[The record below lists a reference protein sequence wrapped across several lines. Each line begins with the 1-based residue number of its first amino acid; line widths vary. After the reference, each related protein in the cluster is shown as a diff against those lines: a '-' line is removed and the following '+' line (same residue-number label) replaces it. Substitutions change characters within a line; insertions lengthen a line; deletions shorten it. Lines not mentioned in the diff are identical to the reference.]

1 MALWPAMPAQV
12 KQLKWLII
20 SGNLKKN
27 AFSADY
33 DDIFIIFAAD
43 LDVKHIFMI
52 IGREKEQRELLGLL
66 DKENSQFCAVYGRRR
81 VGKTYLVRET
91 FNYQFCFQHTGVAKG
106 TLRQQLTAFRN
117 SLATAGLKCA
127 IPKTWMEAFELL
139 KQLINKAPAGKK
151 VLFIDELPWM
161 DTAKGNLIGALEN
174 FWNGWATARRE
185 KDIVL
190 IVCGS
195 ATSWISKKLLKDKGG
210 LRGRLTNRIKLAPFT
225 LRECELFAKGA
236 NLALGRKDV
245 LELYMILGGIP
256 YYWSFLKK
264 GLSVAQNVDQLFFAE
279 TAQLRDEF
287 EALYAILFKRP
298 ENYLKV
304 IACLAGG
311 RKSGMTREAIL
322 ATSKIS
328 DGGTFSTVLEEL
340 EECGFIRRFASADT
354 TETNAMYQLTDN
366 YTLFYYLCIKKN
378 AFSDE
383 RYWSN
388 TFTSSSHNIW
398 KGLAFERVCLQHIP
412 QMKAALG
419 ISGVQTNVCS
429 WFARGTDKRHGAQID
444 LVIQR
449 ADGFTDLCEM
459 KHATDVFTIDKD
471 YAGDLQNKLNAYQEL
486 SKDKRTLH
494 LVMVTTNGVTHN
506 NYYNMIQNEIV
517 LDDLFAI

>member
-1 MALWPAMPAQV
+1 MHFPLVIETFLLYLQR
-12 KQLKWLII
+12 KSKEYIT
-20 SGNLKKN
+20 
-27 AFSADY
+27 
-33 DDIFIIFAAD
+33 
-43 LDVKHIFMI
+43 MI
-52 IGREKEQRELLGLL
+52 IGREKEQRELQSLLGK
-66 DKENSQFCAVYGRRR
+66 DESQFCAVYGRRR
-81 VGKTYLVRET
+81 VGKTYLIRET

-117 SLATAGLKCA
+117 SLVAAGLAKCA
-127 IPKTWMEAFELL
+127 IPATWIDAFELL
-139 KQLINKAPAGKK
+139 KKLINNAPAGKK

-161 DTAKGNLIGALEN
+161 DTPKGNLIGALEN

-210 LRGRLTNRIKLAPFT
+210 LRGRLTNRIKLLPFT
-225 LRECELFAKGA
+225 LRECELFAKSA

-264 GLSVAQNVDQLFFAE
+264 GLSVAQNVDQLFFTE

-287 EALYAILFKRP
+287 EALYSVLFKRP

-304 IACLAGG
+304 IRCLSDGK
-311 RKSGMTREAIL
+311 KSGMAREEIL
-322 ATSKIS
+322 RVCKLT
-328 DGGTFSTVLEEL
+328 DGGTFSTILEEL

-354 TETNAMYQLTDN
+354 AETNALYQLMDN
-366 YTLFYYLCIKKN
+366 FTLFYYLCIKKN

-383 RYWSN
+383 HYWAN
-388 TFTSSSHNIW
+388 TFTSTSHNAW
-398 KGLAFERVCLQHIP
+398 KRHAFERVCLQHVP
-412 QMKAALG
+412 QIKTALG

-429 WFARGTDKRHGAQID
+429 WFTHGTEDRRGAQID

-459 KHATDVFTIDKD
+459 KHSSSTFTIDKE
-471 YAGDLQNKLNAYQEL
+471 YASNLQNKLEAYQEL

-494 LVMVTTNGVTHN
+494 LVMVTTNGTVHN
-506 NYYNMIQNEIV
+506 SYFNMVQNEV
-517 LDDLFAI
+517 TMDDLFAI

>member
-1 MALWPAMPAQV
+1 
-12 KQLKWLII
+12 
-20 SGNLKKN
+20 
-27 AFSADY
+27 
-33 DDIFIIFAAD
+33 
-43 LDVKHIFMI
+43 MI
-52 IGREKEQRELLGLL
+52 IGREKEQRELLCLL
-66 DKENSQFCAVYGRRR
+66 DKEESQFCAVYGRRR
-81 VGKTYLVRET
+81 VGKTYLIRET

-117 SLATAGLKCA
+117 SLIAAGMDRCS
-127 IPKTWMEAFELL
+127 IPKTWIDAFELL
-139 KQLINKAPAGKK
+139 KQFINNAPEGKK
-151 VLFIDELPWM
+151 VIFIDELPWM
-161 DTAKGNLIGALEN
+161 DTPKGNLIGALES

-210 LRGRLTNRIKLAPFT
+210 LRGRLTNRIKVIPFT
-225 LRECELFAKGA
+225 LRECELFATSA

-264 GLSVAQNVDQLFFAE
+264 GLSVAQNIDQMFFAE

-287 EALYAILFKRP
+287 DALYSVLFKRP

-304 IACLAGG
+304 IRCMSDGK
-311 RKSGMTREAIL
+311 KSGMTREDIL
-322 ATSKIS
+322 SVSRLT
-328 DGGTFSTVLEEL
+328 DGGTFSTLLEEL

-354 TETNAMYQLTDN
+354 AETNALYQLIDN

-383 RYWSN
+383 HYWSN
-388 TFTSSSHNIW
+388 TYTATLHNTW
-398 KGLAFERVCLQHIP
+398 KGYAFERVCLQHIP
-412 QMKAALG
+412 QIKNALG

-429 WFARGTDKRHGAQID
+429 WLARATDERRGAQID

-449 ADGFTDLCEM
+449 ADGFTDVCEI
-459 KHATDVFTIDKD
+459 KHSSNIFTIDKD
-471 YAGDLQNKLNAYQEL
+471 YAANLQNKLDAYQEL

-494 LVMVTTNGVTHN
+494 LVMVTTNGVAHN
-506 NYYNMIQNEIV
+506 SNFNMIQKEITM
-517 LDDLFAI
+517 DDLFAI